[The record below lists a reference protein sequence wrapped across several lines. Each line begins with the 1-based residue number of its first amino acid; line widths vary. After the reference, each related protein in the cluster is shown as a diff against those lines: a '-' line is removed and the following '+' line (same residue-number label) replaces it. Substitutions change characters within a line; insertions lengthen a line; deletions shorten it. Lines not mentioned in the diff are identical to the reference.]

1 MQMLITETRVGKQDL
16 PHCHDKTGT
25 SHYISCNK
33 VKCKINATCGFYKR
47 MLWLE
52 GQDIYD
58 TVEDRKNKAKAVIQ
72 DGMF

>member
-1 MQMLITETRVGKQDL
+1 
-16 PHCHDKTGT
+16 
-25 SHYISCNK
+25 
-33 VKCKINATCGFYKR
+33 